1 MITIAL
7 TPLKTLLKA
16 VARTARNQTARLGTG
31 WHSQALLDAARKQAS
46 SGMRCIG
53 KPFAGLAVL
62 LDSCLRDCATN
73 ADSPTIE
80 TFESGTGKKGS
91 Y

>member
-1 MITIAL
+1 MWKAL
-7 TPLKTLLKA
+7 
-16 VARTARNQTARLGTG
+16 
-31 WHSQALLDAARKQAS
+31 
-46 SGMRCIG
+46 
-53 KPFAGLAVL
+53 AGLAIL
-62 LDSCLRDCATN
+62 LDSCLRDCAIN